1 MKLLLIGKNTSC
13 DLEEDALT
21 LLLKSQVPSLSNG
34 SFIKLPVTAKWL
46 NCMKTKW
53 LFKKKNK
60 F

>member
-34 SFIKLPVTAKWL
+34 SFIKLPVTAKW
-46 NCMKTKW
+46 
-53 LFKKKNK
+53 
-60 F
+60 